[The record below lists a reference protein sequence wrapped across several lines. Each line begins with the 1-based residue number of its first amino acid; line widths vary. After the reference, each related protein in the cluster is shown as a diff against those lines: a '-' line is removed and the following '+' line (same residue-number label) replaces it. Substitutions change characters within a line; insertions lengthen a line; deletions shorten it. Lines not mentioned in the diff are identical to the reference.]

1 MEELCDFFPA
11 KNRWQAMCLFRIRS
25 IGKTPGSPEC
35 LDVEKT
41 QCCQTSPYRARR
53 FSFPKQLR
61 LIFANVS
68 RTQAIRGTVEASSKI
83 FHCANVVAY
92 GILCVITKLSFR
104 AIRPAK
110 PDEKPREAAT
120 SFQWVSLFF
129 RAWSSSSI
137 IFLRWVTG
145 TPPVTHTYIQAIKQP
160 TLHYLTRSVRR
171 RAATSKRANRK
182 LCRRR
187 VNRLEAIYKIGSTLY

>member
-11 KNRWQAMCLFRIRS
+11 QNRRQRTGPFRIGS
-25 IGKTPGSPEC
+25 VGKVPGSAQR
-35 LDVEKT
+35 LDVKES
-41 QCCQTSPYRARR
+41 QCCQTLRYRARR

-83 FHCANVVAY
+83 FDCANVVTY
-92 GILCVITKLSFR
+92 GILSVIAKLSFR
-104 AIRPAK
+104 AVRPAK
-110 PDEKPREAAT
+110 PHEKPHEAAT

-137 IFLRWVTG
+137 FLRRWVTG

-160 TLHYLTRSVRR
+160 TLGYLTRSVRR
-171 RAATSKRANRK
+171 RTATS
-182 LCRRR
+182 
-187 VNRLEAIYKIGSTLY
+187 